1 VVPKTLVALLARSV
15 SGFAPVLRTDGDLAG
30 LWTMR
35 RQENNVR
42 IRATNMF
49 NRYACG
55 FLEADSNLRA
65 SKLLVLSRLV

>member
-1 VVPKTLVALLARSV
+1 
-15 SGFAPVLRTDGDLAG
+15 
-30 LWTMR
+30 MR

-55 FLEADSNLRA
+55 FLDPEMMADSNLRA